1 MRVKIYL
8 VCTILLMVG
17 CAQYD
22 SGRAMPLGIFHEKL
36 SKLTTAQYL
45 TPIESEMLIAN
56 STCVPVGH
64 HRIAAPIGAF
74 LGGDMKNAADAVDSR
89 VIYIDR
95 ADSYAINNFKWIE
108 AESAGTQLNVQI
120 TSINCNPTSLTTKA
134 EAQFDT
140 DFNVELRRKEAE
152 VNKARVAEKAAKKA
166 AWDADAPARRAA
178 WERITKS
185 GQPQQAPI
193 NSTKKKSTLNGAY
206 LTGQTSIVGGSMCK
220 YSDGSVVKIS
230 GSYCPRRN

>member
-1 MRVKIYL
+1 
-8 VCTILLMVG
+8 
-17 CAQYD
+17 
-22 SGRAMPLGIFHEKL
+22 MPLGIFHQKL

-45 TPIESEMLIAN
+45 SPIESEMLIAN

-108 AESAGTQLNVQI
+108 AESAGTQLNLQI
-120 TSINCNPTSLTTKA
+120 TSVNCNPTLLTTEA
-134 EAQFDT
+134 DAQFDT
-140 DFNVELRRKEAE
+140 DFNVELRRKESE

-166 AWDADAPARRAA
+166 AWDAAAPARHAA
-178 WERITKS
+178 LDRIIKN
-185 GQPQQAPI
+185 GQPRQAPN
-193 NSTKKKSTLNGAY
+193 NSTQQNPRIKWAH
-206 LTGQTSIVGGSMCK
+206 LTGKTRTHCS
-220 YSDGSVVKIS
+220 YSDGTVIKKS
-230 GSYCPRRN
+230 GLCPLSN

>member
-8 VCTILLMVG
+8 VCIIFLMGG
-17 CAQYD
+17 CAKYD
-22 SGRAMPLGIFHEKL
+22 GGRAMPLNIFHEKF

-45 TPIESEMLIAN
+45 SPTELEILLAGSSCME
-56 STCVPVGH
+56 VGH
-64 HRIAAPIGAF
+64 HRIAAPLGAF
-74 LGGDMKNAADAVDSR
+74 IGGDMENAADAVDSR
-89 VIYIDR
+89 VIYTDR
-95 ADSYAINNFKWIE
+95 ADSYAINNFKWIQ
-108 AESAGTQLNVQI
+108 AKSGTQLNVQI
-120 TSINCNPTSLTTKA
+120 TSVNCNPTSLTTKA

-140 DFNVELRRKEAE
+140 DFNVELRRKESE

-166 AWDADAPARRAA
+166 AWDAGAPARRAA

-193 NSTKKKSTLNGAY
+193 NSAKKKSTLNGAH

>member
-1 MRVKIYL
+1 MSVKIYL
-8 VCTILLMVG
+8 VCTIFLMVG

-22 SGRAMPLGIFHEKL
+22 AGRAMPLSIFHEKL

-45 TPIESEMLIAN
+45 SPIESEMLIAN

-74 LGGDMKNAADAVDSR
+74 VGGDMKNAADAVDSR
-89 VIYIDR
+89 VIYTDR

-108 AESAGTQLNVQI
+108 AGSVGTQLNVQI

-140 DFNVELRRKEAE
+140 DFNVELRRKEAG
-152 VNKARVAEKAAKKA
+152 VNRARKAYYEARAS
-166 AWDADAPARRAA
+166 ARRAA
-178 WERITKS
+178 LDRVSKS
-185 GQPQQAPI
+185 GQPRQAPS
-193 NSTKKKSTLNGAY
+193 NSTNKNSTLNGAH
-206 LTGQTSIVGGSMCK
+206 LTGQTGVVGGSMCK